1 MPARI
6 LTFLIVVAIGL
17 LGAPHLPPESVVH
30 RVSEA
35 RLASFPAWLAVTAA
49 KAATA
54 AEVVKRP
61 NVLFIAVDDL
71 RPQMGCYGQSQ
82 MVTPHLDA
90 LAASGTRFDLANCM
104 VPVCGASRSSLM
116 TGLRPTRSR
125 FRTWNCS
132 TEKDAP
138 GIVPL
143 NAHFKQHGYD
153 TLTNGKVFNNP
164 GDCQYGW
171 SEPDWRPGPMRYH
184 VPENQRLHLER
195 NVDGRRRGPA
205 TEMSDAPI
213 KEYRDGEVLGK
224 SLEDPR
230 RLARKEQ
237 PFFLAVGFH
246 RPHLPFV
253 APRKYWELY
262 DRSRIKLPG
271 TYREAP
277 QGAPSQALHTFGEL
291 RAYADIPARGPV
303 SDETA
308 ITLIHGYYACVSFVD
323 SLVGALLDE
332 LDRLELSG
340 NTIVVL
346 WGDHGW
352 NLGEH
357 TLWCKHCCFETSLRA
372 PLLVRVP
379 GMPAGVKCRAPVEF
393 IDVYPSLCELAGLPL
408 PEHLQGTSFVPLL
421 RGADGQT
428 GKQAAIGRYGNGETI
443 RTTQY
448 RYTEY
453 LDDRGR
459 PMARM
464 LYDHQADPDETVN
477 VVEHPAN
484 RELVDR
490 LSKRLRETRGSPPR
504 HPSAR

>member
-1 MPARI
+1 MIARMSWVGRLLSIAAFGTLLAGEAPA
-6 LTFLIVVAIGL
+6 
-17 LGAPHLPPESVVH
+17 
-30 RVSEA
+30 
-35 RLASFPAWLAVTAA
+35 LAANANC
-49 KAATA
+49 
-54 AEVVKRP
+54 P

-71 RPQMGCYGQSQ
+71 RPQLGCYGHSQ

-90 LAASGTRFDLANCM
+90 LAAAGTRFDLANCM

-138 GIVPL
+138 GVVPL
-143 NAHFKQHGYD
+143 NAHFKQHGYH
-153 TLTNGKVFNNP
+153 TVSNGKIFNNP

-171 SEPDWRPGPMRYH
+171 SEPEWRAGPIRYL
-184 VPENQRLHLER
+184 VPENQRLHLKR

-205 TEMSDAPI
+205 TEMGDAPI
-213 KEYRDGEVLGK
+213 MEYPDGELLDK
-224 SLEDPR
+224 SLKDLR
-230 RLARKEQ
+230 RLAQNEQ
-237 PFFLAVGFH
+237 PFFLAVGFR

-262 DRSRIKLPG
+262 DRSQIELPE

-277 QGAPSQALHTFGEL
+277 KGAPSQALHTFGEL
-291 RAYADIPARGPV
+291 RAYSDIPARGPV

-308 ITLIHGYYACVSFVD
+308 ITLIHGYYACVSFID
-323 SLVGALLDE
+323 DLVGALSHE

-357 TLWCKHCCFETSLRA
+357 TLWCKHCCFEISMRS
-372 PLLVRVP
+372 PLLVRAP
-379 GMPAGVKCRAPVEF
+379 GMPAGVACGAPVEF
-393 IDVYPSLCELAGLPL
+393 IDIYPSLCELAGLPL

-421 RGADGQT
+421 RRADGQAARE
-428 GKQAAIGRYGNGETI
+428 AAIGRYGSGETI
-443 RTTQY
+443 RTAQY

-453 LDDRGR
+453 LDNSDRLK
-459 PMARM
+459 ARM
-464 LYDHQADPDETVN
+464 LYDHDADPDETVN
-477 VVEHPAN
+477 IAAHPAN
-484 RELVDR
+484 RELIDR
-490 LSKRLRETRGSPPR
+490 LSTRLRETRTGKPKGK
-504 HPSAR
+504 

>member
-1 MPARI
+1 MVARMSWGGR
-6 LTFLIVVAIGL
+6 LLSLAAVATL
-17 LGAPHLPPESVVH
+17 LAGAAGQVWPGSPVL
-30 RVSEA
+30 
-35 RLASFPAWLAVTAA
+35 
-49 KAATA
+49 A
-54 AEVVKRP
+54 AESAAAAANAKRP

-71 RPQMGCYGQSQ
+71 RPQLGCYGHSQ

-90 LAASGTRFDLANCM
+90 LAADGTLFDLANCM

-125 FRTWNCS
+125 FRTWDCS
-132 TEKDAP
+132 TEKEAP

-143 NAHFKQHGYD
+143 NAHFKQHGYY
-153 TLTNGKVFNNP
+153 TVTNGKIFNNP

-205 TEMSDAPI
+205 TEMGDAPI
-213 KEYRDGEVLGK
+213 EEYRDGEVLDK
-224 SLEDPR
+224 SLEDLR
-230 RLARKEQ
+230 RLARREQ

-253 APRKYWELY
+253 APRKYWERY
-262 DRSRIKLPG
+262 DRGRIKLPE
-271 TYREAP
+271 TYRAP
-277 QGAPSQALHTFGEL
+277 PKDAPSQALHTFGEL
-291 RAYADIPARGPV
+291 RAYSDIPAQGPL
-303 SDETA
+303 SDEMA

-323 SLVGALLDE
+323 DLVGTLLNE
-332 LDRLELSG
+332 LDRLELSK

-357 TLWCKHCCFETSLRA
+357 TLWCKHCCFETSMRA
-372 PLLVRVP
+372 PLLVRAP
-379 GMPAGVKCRAPVEF
+379 GMPAGVECGAPVEF

-421 RGADGQT
+421 RGAGGQAARE
-428 GKQAAIGRYGNGETI
+428 AAIGRYGNGETI

-453 LDDRGR
+453 LDNTGR
-459 PMARM
+459 LTARM
-464 LYDHQADPDETVN
+464 LYDHHADPNETVN
-477 VVEHPAN
+477 LAEHPAN
-484 RELVDR
+484 REVVDR
-490 LSKRLRETRGSPPR
+490 LSERLRATRAGSQKGK
-504 HPSAR
+504 

>member
-1 MPARI
+1 MITRKS
-6 LTFLIVVAIGL
+6 LGGWFLSLAAIPTL
-17 LGAPHLPPESVVH
+17 LAGA
-30 RVSEA
+30 
-35 RLASFPAWLAVTAA
+35 
-49 KAATA
+49 A
-54 AEVVKRP
+54 AETAEAAGSAKRP

-71 RPQMGCYGQSQ
+71 RPQLGCYGCSQ

-90 LAASGTRFDLANCM
+90 LAAAGTRFDLANCM

-143 NAHFKQHGYD
+143 NAHFKQHGYH
-153 TLTNGKVFNNP
+153 TVTNGKIFNNP
-164 GDCQYGW
+164 GDSQYGW
-171 SEPDWRPGPMRYH
+171 SEPDWRPGPIRYL

-205 TEMSDAPI
+205 TEMGDAPI
-213 KEYRDGEVLGK
+213 TEYPDGELLDK
-224 SLEDPR
+224 SLKDLR
-230 RLARKEQ
+230 RLAQNEQ
-237 PFFLAVGFH
+237 PFFLAVGFR

-262 DRSRIKLPG
+262 DRSQIKLPE
-271 TYREAP
+271 TYRAAP
-277 QGAPSQALHTFGEL
+277 KGAPSVALHSFGEL
-291 RAYADIPARGPV
+291 RAYSDIPSRGPV
-303 SDETA
+303 SDEMA

-323 SLVGALLDE
+323 DLVGTLLDE

-357 TLWCKHCCFETSLRA
+357 TLWCKHCCFETSMRA
-372 PLLVRVP
+372 PLLVRAP
-379 GMPAGVKCRAPVEF
+379 GMPSGVACGAPVEF
-393 IDVYPSLCELAGLPL
+393 IDIYPSLCELAGLPL
-408 PEHLQGTSFVPLL
+408 PKHLQGTSFVPLL
-421 RGADGQT
+421 RGANGLPARE
-428 GKQAAIGRYGNGETI
+428 AAIGRYGSGETI
-443 RTTQY
+443 RTAQY

-453 LDDRGR
+453 LDNSNRLKG
-459 PMARM
+459 RM
-464 LYDHQADPDETVN
+464 LYDHHADPGETVDIA
-477 VVEHPAN
+477 EHPAN

-490 LSKRLRETRGSPPR
+490 LSTRLRAIRAGKPKGK
-504 HPSAR
+504 